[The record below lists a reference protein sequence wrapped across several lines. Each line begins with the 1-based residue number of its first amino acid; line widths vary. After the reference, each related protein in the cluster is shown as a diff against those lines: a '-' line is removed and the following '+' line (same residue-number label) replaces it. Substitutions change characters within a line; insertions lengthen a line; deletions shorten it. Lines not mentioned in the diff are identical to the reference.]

1 MKLYSYDNTIIV
13 YKVAKVKQITKF
25 LKKIFNGGK
34 TETGAADFFI
44 KKRRSFNKAPA
55 AEIFNYYFL
64 DRKSVV

>member
-34 TETGAADFFI
+34 TETGAADF
-44 KKRRSFNKAPA
+44 
-55 AEIFNYYFL
+55 L
-64 DRKSVV
+64 

>member
-13 YKVAKVKQITKF
+13 YKVAKVKQIAKF

-44 KKRRSFNKAPA
+44 KSAGALIKLR
-55 AEIFNYYFL
+55 L
-64 DRKSVV
+64 RKYLIITFWFCGVF